1 MRETKVAITGG
12 AGFIGS
18 YLTELLLSRGY
29 PVIIINDLSTG
40 KMANIEPLLK
50 GMNVEFIQS

>member
-12 AGFIGS
+12 AGFVGS

-29 PVIIINDLSTG
+29 HVIIINDLSTG

-50 GMNVEFIQS
+50 GMNVEFTQS